1 MRRTI
6 AGPNRW
12 GLLLWAGIA
21 LIGGLVALPFWFVLT
36 GSVKVPQEII
46 ARVPT
51 LFPHSFTM
59 QHYDKLLAAS
69 DYAAYMANSVIVA
82 VASTFLTLLLAI
94 PAGYAFFRLT
104 FRGRAALYRVI
115 LLAYAF
121 PSIVVLVPLFAM
133 FARWGLIDSLVALVL
148 VNTAF
153 ALPFAIWML
162 RAFFAQIPPEIEE
175 AARMDGGPPLT
186 VLRRILLPL
195 IAPGVGAVA
204 VFAFVT
210 SWTEYVFASV
220 MILSDARRT
229 VPVGFSGIIGQYQ
242 VDWGLL
248 LAGATLAILP
258 VVAVFALIGRW
269 FVTGLTEG
277 AVK

>member
-1 MRRTI
+1 MTRPRVW
-6 AGPNRW
+6 RW
-12 GLLLWAGIA
+12 LLWAG
-21 LIGGLVALPFWFVLT
+21 LGVIGAMVALPFWFVLT
-36 GSVKVPQEII
+36 GSIKAPQEII
-46 ARVPT
+46 ARMPT
-51 LFPHSFTM
+51 VIPESFTT
-59 QHYDKLLAAS
+59 QHYQKLLAAS
-69 DYAAYMANSVIVA
+69 DYAAYMANSLLVA
-82 VASTFLTLLLAI
+82 TASTILTLVLAV
-94 PAGYAFFRLT
+94 PAGYAFFRLR
-104 FRGRAALYRVI
+104 FRGRDGLYRVI

-133 FARWGLIDSLVALVL
+133 FAKVGLIDNRFALVL

-195 IAPGVGAVA
+195 IAPGMGAVA

-220 MILSDARRT
+220 MILSDALRT
-229 VPVGFSGIIGQYQ
+229 VPVGFAGIIGQYQ

-258 VVAVFALIGRW
+258 VVAIFAVIGKW
-269 FVTGLTEG
+269 FVAGLTEG

>member
-1 MRRTI
+1 MRR
-6 AGPNRW
+6 PDPW
-12 GLLLWAGIA
+12 VLLRWAGFVLIAA
-21 LIGGLVALPFWFVLT
+21 LIAAPFWFVLT
-36 GSVKVPQEII
+36 GSIKAPQEII

-51 LFPHSFTM
+51 VIPRSFTT
-59 QHYDKLLAAS
+59 QHYAKLLAAS
-69 DYAAYMANSVIVA
+69 DYAAYLLNSLLVA
-82 VASTFLTLLLAI
+82 AASTALTLLLAI
-94 PAGYAFFRLT
+94 PAGYAFFRLS

-133 FARWGLIDSLVALVL
+133 FARIGLIDSRLALVL

-186 VLRRILLPL
+186 ILRRILLPL
-195 IAPGVGAVA
+195 IAPGIGAVA

-210 SWTEYVFASV
+210 SWTEYVFTSV

-229 VPVGFSGIIGQYQ
+229 VPVGFAGIIGQYQ

-248 LAGATLAILP
+248 LAGASLALLP

-269 FVTGLTEG
+269 FVAGLTEG